1 MKPHLI
7 CYDISK
13 NNLRTRLG
21 NKILEYGLDRINLSV
36 YLGAINESSL
46 TTLENWLQQELA
58 AKGDP
63 DDSLVILPL
72 SAHDVQSLRVYGR
85 NDLDRAE
92 LAGTKN
98 TIIF

>member
-7 CYDISK
+7 CYDIKK

-36 YLGAINESSL
+36 YLGAINERSL
-46 TTLENWLQQELA
+46 TTLENWIQQELA

-63 DDSLVILPL
+63 DDSVIVLP
-72 SAHDVQSLRVYGR
+72 HDVQHLRVYGR

-92 LAGTKN
+92 LTGIKSTL
-98 TIIF
+98 IL